1 MEQGRCFIEDLGSSL
16 GTYWNQERI
25 PPNQRRLC
33 SRGTRSRFFPTVYG
47 YAPAALGPR
56 ADVSVYA
63 GARRRLPL
71 ARVLETST
79 SGRTV
84 FAIQIHP
91 LGEPIVLE
99 ISRSYL
105 MDLADRVLRPLDI
118 TGPPSIMGATDGAFL
133 EFLML
138 CLVERVNRDLAFPF
152 QFEVARFGTMPDIP
166 QEARGISVA
175 CSVSLLAAT
184 GALRVF
190 IPYASLEGMR
200 HAFPGLPASGGA
212 PGSSWKF
219 PVSIGSATLA
229 ARDVAGLEREDVLI
243 FEPALELLFPH
254 RFDRGWKA
262 LPPAGLT
269 NYPQQIRNLNRL
281 LIDIYFERE
290 SLKINDSKA
299 ANPPEPNRAP
309 DLNDLPVRLHVIL
322 AEKELTLAEAAGLA
336 KGSIVELDG
345 AKNGVVSLAVNGKV
359 LGEGQLVEVE
369 GRLGVKILSWR
380 GA

>member
-1 MEQGRCFIEDLGSSL
+1 
-16 GTYWNQERI
+16 
-25 PPNQRRLC
+25 
-33 SRGTRSRFFPTVYG
+33 
-47 YAPAALGPR
+47 
-56 ADVSVYA
+56 
-63 GARRRLPL
+63 
-71 ARVLETST
+71 
-79 SGRTV
+79 
-84 FAIQIHP
+84 
-91 LGEPIVLE
+91 VLE

-105 MDLADRVLRPLDI
+105 MELADRVLRPLDI

-152 QFEVARFGTMPDIP
+152 RFEVARFGTIPDIP
-166 QEARGISVA
+166 QSARGISVA

-190 IPYASLEGMR
+190 VPYSSLQGMR
-200 HAFPGLPASGGA
+200 HQFSGVPASGAA
-212 PGSSWKF
+212 PRIEWKF

-229 ARDVAGLEREDVLI
+229 AKDVAGLEREDVLI

-262 LPPAGLT
+262 LPPAAVT
-269 NYPQQIRNLNRL
+269 NYPQQISNLNRL

-322 AEKELTLAEAAGLA
+322 ADKELTLADAAGLT
-336 KGSIVELDG
+336 KGSIVELD
-345 AKNGVVSLAVNGKV
+345 AVKNGVVSLAVNGKV
-359 LGEGQLVEVE
+359 LGEGQLVEVQ
-369 GRLGVKILSWR
+369 GRLGVKVLSWR